1 MKTGIYVPLVTP
13 FKENGEIDYEVL
25 GKATKFVLAKGAD
38 GIYACGGTAE
48 FCLLTT
54 EERKRCLEV
63 IIANA
68 DGKEVI
74 AHVGSQS
81 TAESVELACHAA
93 KAGACMLSAVA
104 PYYFGYTFPQIKEYF
119 RKIAHATELDLMVYN
134 AAQAR
139 TYSLGE
145 MKELLEDEKITA
157 VKYTGQNFYFLE
169 RLICAYPEK
178 KFYTGCDEAFLA
190 GAAVGSYGAIGTTYN
205 YYADKYIEA
214 RKLFKEGKNAE
225 ALAIINKLNSITEC
239 VISTPS
245 MIAATKYVMS
255 LQGLDIQPLSREPFS
270 PLTEDDKANLRAVYE
285 KESKW

>member
-13 FKENGEIDYEVL
+13 FKQNGEVDYEGL
-25 GKATKFVLAKGAD
+25 AKATKFVLAKGVD

-81 TAESVELACHAA
+81 TAEAVELAQHAA
-93 KAGACMLSAVA
+93 SVGASMLSAVA
-104 PYYFGYTFPQIKEYF
+104 PYYFGYTFAQIKEYF
-119 RKIAHATELDLMVYN
+119 RKIAHATDLDLMIYN

-139 TYSLGE
+139 SYSLEE
-145 MKELLEDEKITA
+145 MKELLEDDKISA

-169 RLICAYPEK
+169 RLVHACPDK

-190 GAAVGSYGAIGTTYN
+190 GAAVGSDGAIGTTYN

-214 RKLFKEGKNAE
+214 RQLFLQGENGQ
-225 ALAIINKLNSITEC
+225 ALEIIHKLNSITEC
-239 VISTPS
+239 IISTTS
-245 MIAATKYVMS
+245 LIAATKYIMS
-255 LQGLDIQPLSREPFS
+255 LQGLDILPVSREPFS
-270 PLTEDDKANLRAVYE
+270 PLTEQDKAKIKQTYQDNVI
-285 KESKW
+285 

>member
-25 GKATKFVLAKGAD
+25 AKATKFVLEKGAD

-74 AHVGSQS
+74 AHVGSPS
-81 TAESVELACHAA
+81 TAESVELAIHAGE
-93 KAGACMLSAVA
+93 AGACMLSAVA

-119 RKIAHATELDLMVYN
+119 RKIAHATKLDLMIYN

-139 TYSLGE
+139 TYSLEE

-169 RLICAYPEK
+169 RLIHSCPDKE
-178 KFYTGCDEAFLA
+178 FYTGCDEAFLA
-190 GAAVGSYGAIGTTYN
+190 GAAVGSHGAIGTTYN

-214 RKLFKEGKNAE
+214 RELFKEGKNSE
-225 ALAIINKLNSITEC
+225 ALSIIHKLNSITEC
-239 VISTPS
+239 LISTS
-245 MIAATKYVMS
+245 NIIAATKYIMS
-255 LQGLDIQPLSREPFS
+255 LQGLNILPISREPFS
-270 PLTEDDKANLRAVYE
+270 PLTEEQKFKL
-285 KESKW
+285 KEIYQSEIF

>member
-1 MKTGIYVPLVTP
+1 MKTGVYVPLVTP
-13 FKENGEIDYEVL
+13 FKENGEIDYKALAE
-25 GKATKFVLAKGAD
+25 ATKFVLAKGAD

-54 EERKRCLEV
+54 DERKRCLEV

-81 TAESVELACHAA
+81 TSEAVELAKHAER
-93 KAGACMLSAVA
+93 AGANMLSAVA
-104 PYYFGYTFPQIKEYF
+104 PYYFGYTFAQIKEYF
-119 RKIAHATELDLMVYN
+119 TKLAHATKLELMIYN

-139 TYSLGE
+139 DYSLEE
-145 MKELLEDEKITA
+145 MKELLSDDKISA

-169 RLICAYPEK
+169 RLINACPNK

-190 GAAVGSYGAIGTTYN
+190 GAAVGSDGAIGTTYN

-214 RKLFKEGKNAE
+214 RKLFLEGKNAE
-225 ALAIINKLNSITEC
+225 ALGIIHKLNSITEC
-239 VISTPS
+239 ILSTS
-245 MIAATKYVMS
+245 VTIAATKYVMS
-255 LQGLDIQPLSREPFS
+255 LQGLDILPVSREPFS
-270 PLTEDDKANLRAVYE
+270 PLTEENKAKIKDIYDSI
-285 KESKW
+285 KF

>member
-13 FKENGEIDYEVL
+13 FKQNGEVDYEVL
-25 GKATKFVLAKGAD
+25 AKATKFVLAKGVD

-48 FCLLTT
+48 FCLLRT

-81 TAESVELACHAA
+81 TAESVELAQHAA
-93 KAGACMLSAVA
+93 SVGASMLSAVA
-104 PYYFGYTFPQIKEYF
+104 PYYFGYTFAQIKEYF
-119 RKIAHATELDLMVYN
+119 RKIAHAGDLHLMIYN

-139 TYSLGE
+139 SYSLEE
-145 MKELLEDEKITA
+145 MKELLEDDKISA

-169 RLICAYPEK
+169 RLVHTYPDK

-190 GAAVGSYGAIGTTYN
+190 GAAVGSDGAIGTTYN

-214 RKLFKEGKNAE
+214 RQLFSQGENGR
-225 ALAIINKLNSITEC
+225 ALDIIHKLNSITEC
-239 VISTPS
+239 ILSTQS
-245 MIAATKYVMS
+245 LTAATKYIMS
-255 LQGLDIQPLSREPFS
+255 LQGLDILPVSDRKS
-270 PLTEDDKANLRAVYE
+270 VV
-285 KESKW
+285 